1 MLSDEEV
8 PGGIPAGPW
17 SAPTDAD
24 PVGPVH
30 AANAA
35 DTAVGDA
42 ANVDVYWLREAI
54 ALARRCPPSRTAF
67 SVGAIIVSAD
77 GTPLATGYSRERDLR
92 DHAEEAALSKIPPG
106 EPRLARATIY
116 SSLEPCGVRASRPRP
131 CADLI
136 VAAGI
141 PRVVYAWHEP
151 PLLASGGGAEM
162 LIAAGVSVIEIPE
175 LADEAREPNAHLFP
189 PHSG

>member
-1 MLSDEEV
+1 M
-8 PGGIPAGPW
+8 
-17 SAPTDAD
+17 
-24 PVGPVH
+24 
-30 AANAA
+30 
-35 DTAVGDA
+35 
-42 ANVDVYWLREAI
+42 
-54 ALARRCPPSRTAF
+54 
-67 SVGAIIVSAD
+67 
-77 GTPLATGYSRERDLR
+77 
-92 DHAEEAALSKIPPG
+92 
-106 EPRLARATIY
+106 
-116 SSLEPCGVRASRPRP
+116 RASRPRP